1 MLPITEN
8 NIEPVNDS
16 GKALNTGE
24 NTEMKTILVI
34 DDEKDLI
41 KLVDHNLSKEGFLVV
56 SARNG
61 ADGIEIAKKHRPNLI
76 LLDIMMPKMDG
87 WEVCKL
93 LKVTAELA
101 QIPVIMLTARAQ
113 ETDKI
118 LGLELGADDYITKPF
133 SPRELVAR
141 VKAVLRRF
149 ESAKSKKQLAVED
162 ITIDYAGRTV
172 TIKGKQLALTNT
184 EFNLLWHLAT
194 NRGRVISRDDL
205 VSAGRGDD
213 AMVIDRTIDV
223 HIASLRKKMGKSG
236 DLVETVRGVG
246 YKFT

>member
-1 MLPITEN
+1 
-8 NIEPVNDS
+8 
-16 GKALNTGE
+16 
-24 NTEMKTILVI
+24 MKTILVI

-56 SARNG
+56 SAKNG
-61 ADGIEIAKKHRPNLI
+61 ADGIEIAKKHKPNLI

-93 LKVTAELA
+93 LKSNAELA
-101 QIPVIMLTARAQ
+101 QIPVIMLTARAA

-118 LGLELGADDYITKPF
+118 VGLELGADDYITKPF

-149 ESAKSKKQLAVED
+149 ESAKSKKQLTVED
-162 ITIDYAGRTV
+162 ISIDYAGRAV
-172 TIKGKQLALTNT
+172 TIKGKPLNITNT

-236 DLVETVRGVG
+236 NLIETVRGVG